1 MKPRPCPFCGGKAE
15 IWENGEW
22 RIQCENYSLSHSVG
36 LEAETKEKAI
46 AKWNTRPSAWEEI
59 EAIPVK
65 YIEDEIQMCNNDER
79 LQTYATAFTA
89 LIYTWRKMQ
98 SE

>member
-1 MKPRPCPFCGGKAE
+1 VKLRACPFCGGKAV
-15 IWENGEW
+15 IQGEW
-22 RIQCENYSLSHSVG
+22 RIQCVNSSLGHYVSI
-36 LEAETKEKAI
+36 EAPTKEEAI
-46 AKWNTRPSAWEEI
+46 EKWNTRPGAWEEV

-65 YIEDEIQMCNNDER
+65 YIEDEILMCNNDER
-79 LQTYATAFTA
+79 LHTYASAFTA